1 MKQQKRRHRVDFYE
15 TPTFPILILQSVLA
29 MSVSKGFDCD
39 CEYMKI
45 IYVKSGLRDEYE
57 SDPHSNEHYLS
68 NSENKA

>member
-1 MKQQKRRHRVDFYE
+1 
-15 TPTFPILILQSVLA
+15 

-45 IYVKSGLRDEYE
+45 IYVKSGLRDKYE

-68 NSENKA
+68 NSENKAWKKIQACTGFELINTNCFLY

>member
-1 MKQQKRRHRVDFYE
+1 
-15 TPTFPILILQSVLA
+15 

-45 IYVKSGLRDEYE
+45 IYVKSGLRDKYE

-68 NSENKA
+68 NSENKAWK

>member
-1 MKQQKRRHRVDFYE
+1 MKQQKRRRRVDFYE
-15 TPTFPILILQSVLA
+15 TPTFLILILQSVLA